1 MMDFTEKMYQQILVA
16 LKNNGYSFM
25 RIQDFLKAEKL
36 PEKFVVIRHDVDLSP
51 VVQLRFAKIEEELD
65 VFSSY
70 YFRYIEEIFKP
81 EIMDDIYKIG
91 HEIGY
96 HYEVITKT
104 KGDKEKAVEL
114 FKTELDEFKKRWD
127 TQTIC
132 PHGGSFNPEFNAYNL
147 SSIIKNTPKFLFN
160 KKSLFS
166 NWVNFNIWENYRFE
180 DFGLLGDAYDSIDFK
195 NILYLSDTG
204 MSWKKKYKRLD
215 HVDSEVNKT
224 VDVKNSRHLIQLI
237 ESGNYPQ
244 IYLLVHFEQW
254 KNNFK
259 DWLGW
264 YLSQLIRRTG
274 KKIIFGYAAK
284 E

>member
-1 MMDFTEKMYQQILVA
+1 MYQHILVA
-16 LKNNGYSFM
+16 LKNNGYSFLN
-25 RIQDFLKAEKL
+25 IQKFLEAKQL
-36 PEKFVVIRHDVDLSP
+36 PEKFVILRHDVDLDP
-51 VVQLRFAKIEEELD
+51 LVQLRFAKMEAQLD
-65 VFSSY
+65 IYSSY
-70 YFRYIEEIFKP
+70 YFRYIDEVFKP
-81 EIMDDIYKIG
+81 EIIDEVYKLS
-91 HEIGY
+91 HEVGY

-104 KGDKEKAVEL
+104 KGDKDKAVEL
-114 FKTELDEFKKRWD
+114 FKTELVEFKKRWH
-127 TQTIC
+127 TKTIC

-147 SSIIKNTPKFLFN
+147 SSIIKNAPKFLFN
-160 KKSLFS
+160 RKSLFS
-166 NWVNFNIWENYRFE
+166 NWVNFNIWEDYRFA

-215 HVDSEVNKT
+215 QVNSEVNKT

-237 ESGNYPQ
+237 ESDNYPR

-264 YLSQLIRRTG
+264 YISQLLRRTG
-274 KKIIFGYAAK
+274 KKIIFGNGTN

>member
-1 MMDFTEKMYQQILVA
+1 MDFTEKMYQQILVA

-25 RIQDFLKAEKL
+25 RIQDFLKTEKL
-36 PEKFVVIRHDVDLSP
+36 PEKFVVIRHDVDLDP
-51 VVQLRFAKIEEELD
+51 VVQLRFAKIEDELG

-70 YFRYIEEIFKP
+70 YFRYIEDVFKT

-104 KGDKEKAVEL
+104 KGDKQKAVEL

-147 SSIIKNTPKFLFN
+147 SSIIKNIPKFLFN

-224 VDVKNSRHLIQLI
+224 VDVKNSRHLIKLI

-264 YLSQLIRRTG
+264 YISQLIRRTG